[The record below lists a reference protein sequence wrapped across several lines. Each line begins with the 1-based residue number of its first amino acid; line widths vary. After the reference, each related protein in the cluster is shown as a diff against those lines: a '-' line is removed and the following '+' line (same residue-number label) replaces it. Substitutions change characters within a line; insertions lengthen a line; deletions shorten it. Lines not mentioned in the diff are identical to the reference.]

1 MKNIINWKYQIR
13 RINSVLLLLC
23 LFLQIVFIIFLQA
36 DIAECEMEEI
46 HQIFGY
52 IFLGLILIHVILH
65 WRKLKLLLTK
75 L

>member
-36 DIAECEMEEI
+36 DIAECEVEEI

-52 IFLGLILIHVILH
+52 IFLD
-65 WRKLKLLLTK
+65 
-75 L
+75 